1 MLDNTTVR
9 VYLKFKCVQDV
20 ILKRTTKLSLSDGFT
35 SESTSVDT
43 LHLSDGAKKQLF

>member
-20 ILKRTTKLSLSDGFT
+20 ILKTIG
-35 SESTSVDT
+35 STPLYSIPRPSARNLINIPDP
-43 LHLSDGAKKQLF
+43 